1 MNVRVLLVLVSCAL
15 SVITGLVIA
24 RGGAGVTAARQR
36 PLIGLSMDTL
46 KEERWQ
52 IDRDLFTAAAQAAG
66 ADVLVQS
73 ANSND
78 VVQLQNIE
86 SLITQKVDVLVIIPK
101 DAAAMAKGV
110 ELAHQAG
117 IPVLSYDRLIT
128 GCDLD
133 LYLTFD
139 NVKVGELQA
148 KFLADRIPPSG
159 KLRLIRIYGA
169 KTDNNAK
176 LFKQGQDNIL
186 QPLIAAGK
194 VEVLFE
200 DWTED
205 WKPENAKKITN
216 AAITKIGQNFDAI
229 LASNDGTA
237 GGAIQALTEEGLA
250 GKIIVTGQDADLAA
264 CQRIAQG
271 TQAMTVYKPIQS
283 IATKAAELA
292 LKLARRQP
300 IVARDAVSNGKIDV
314 PSVLLEITSVTKENL
329 RDTVVKD
336 GFPQGKRR
344 VSVGRW
350 ASGTVVSEVRSASC
364 DSNMKTN
371 TAKSAKTGLVENY
384 RDSEC
389 L

>member
-1 MNVRVLLVLVSCAL
+1 IVSCVL
-15 SVITGLVIA
+15 SVLTGLVLS
-24 RGGAGVTAARQR
+24 RGGVSTASTRQR

-52 IDRDLFTAAAQAAG
+52 ADRDLFVKKAAELG
-66 ADVLVQS
+66 ADVEVLS

-78 VVQLQNIE
+78 TRQLADVE
-86 SLITQKVDVLVIIPK
+86 ALITRKVDALVIIPH
-101 DAAAMAKGV
+101 DAAAMAKAV
-110 ELAHQAG
+110 NLAHQAG

-133 LYLTFD
+133 LYITFD

-148 KFLADRIPPSG
+148 SFLAERIPAGG
-159 KLRLIRIYGA
+159 KLRLLRIYGS

-194 VEVLFE
+194 VEVLHE
-200 DWTED
+200 DWADD

-216 AAITKIGQNFDAI
+216 AAITKNGPNFDAI

-237 GGAIQALTEEGLA
+237 GGAIQALTEEGIE

-264 CQRIAQG
+264 CQRIVQG
-271 TQAMTVYKPIQS
+271 TQTMTVYKPLQVLCQQ
-283 IATKAAELA
+283 AAEIA
-292 LKLARRQP
+292 VKMAKRRP
-300 IVARDAVSNGKIDV
+300 IVARDITANGQTDV
-314 PSVLLEITSVTKENL
+314 PSVFLPIHAVTKDNL

-336 GFPQGKRR
+336 GFRSEEDVFGK
-344 VSVGRW
+344 
-350 ASGTVVSEVRSASC
+350 
-364 DSNMKTN
+364 
-371 TAKSAKTGLVENY
+371 
-384 RDSEC
+384 
-389 L
+389 

>member
-1 MNVRVLLVLVSCAL
+1 MNARVLLVLISCAI
-15 SVITGLVIA
+15 SVVTGLVIA
-24 RGGAGVTAARQR
+24 RGGVSASSIRQR

-52 IDRDLFTAAAQAAG
+52 TDRDLFTAAAQAAG

-78 VVQLQNIE
+78 AVQLQNIE
-86 SLITQKVDVLVIIPK
+86 SLITQKVDALVIIPH
-101 DAAAMAKGV
+101 DGAAMAKAV
-110 ELAHQAG
+110 DLAHQAG

-148 KFLADRIPPSG
+148 KFLADRLPPSG
-159 KLRLIRIYGA
+159 KLRLIRIYGS

-194 VEVLFE
+194 VEVIFE
-200 DWTED
+200 DWADD

-216 AAITKIGQNFDAI
+216 AAITKNGPNFDAI

-271 TQAMTVYKPIQS
+271 KQAMTVYKPIQS

-292 LKLARRQP
+292 LNLARRKP
-300 IVARDAVSNGKIDV
+300 VIARDAVNNGKTDV
-314 PSVLLEITSVTKENL
+314 PSVLLDIVAVTKENL
-329 RDTVVKD
+329 RETVVKD
-336 GFPQGKRR
+336 GFREETDVYQ
-344 VSVGRW
+344 
-350 ASGTVVSEVRSASC
+350 
-364 DSNMKTN
+364 
-371 TAKSAKTGLVENY
+371 
-384 RDSEC
+384 
-389 L
+389 

>member
-1 MNVRVLLVLVSCAL
+1 MNARVLLVVVSCAL
-15 SVITGLVIA
+15 SIITGLVIA
-24 RGGAGVTAARQR
+24 RGGGGGGAGGSSSRQR

-52 IDRDLFTAAAQAAG
+52 TDRDLFTAAAQAAG

-78 VVQLQNIE
+78 AVQLQNIE
-86 SLITQKVDVLVIIPK
+86 SLITQKVDALVIIPH
-101 DAAAMAKGV
+101 DGAAMAKAV
-110 ELAHQAG
+110 DLAHAAG

-148 KFLADRIPPSG
+148 QFLADRIPAGG
-159 KLRLIRIYGA
+159 KLRIIRIYGA
-169 KTDNNAK
+169 KTDNNAR

-186 QPLIAAGK
+186 QPLIKEGK
-194 VEVLFE
+194 VEVVFE
-200 DWTED
+200 DWAED
-205 WKPENAKKITN
+205 WKPENAKKIAN
-216 AAITKIGQNFDAI
+216 AAITKLGPNFDAI

-237 GGAIQALTEEGLA
+237 GGAIQALNEEGLA

-292 LKLARRQP
+292 LKLAQRRP
-300 IVARDAVSNGKIDV
+300 VVTKDSIPNGRVDVPAVLLDIVA
-314 PSVLLEITSVTKENL
+314 VTKENL

-336 GFPQGKRR
+336 GFRKEADVFQ
-344 VSVGRW
+344 
-350 ASGTVVSEVRSASC
+350 
-364 DSNMKTN
+364 
-371 TAKSAKTGLVENY
+371 
-384 RDSEC
+384 
-389 L
+389 

>member
-1 MNVRVLLVLVSCAL
+1 MNARILLVIVSCAL
-15 SVITGLVIA
+15 SVVTGLVIA
-24 RGGAGVTAARQR
+24 RGGGAAVNVRQR

-52 IDRDLFTAAAQAAG
+52 VDRDLFTAAVQAAG

-78 VVQLQNIE
+78 AVQLQNIE
-86 SLITQKVDVLVIIPK
+86 SLITQKVDALVIIPH
-101 DAAAMAKGV
+101 DGAAMAKAV
-110 ELAHQAG
+110 DLAHQAG

-148 KFLADRIPPSG
+148 QFLADRLPPNG
-159 KLRLIRIYGA
+159 KLRLIRIYGS

-186 QPLIAAGK
+186 NPLIAAGK
-194 VEVLFE
+194 VEVIFE
-200 DWTED
+200 DWADD

-216 AAITKIGQNFDAI
+216 AAITKNGPNFDAI

-237 GGAIQALTEEGLA
+237 GGAIQALTEEGIA

-271 TQAMTVYKPIQS
+271 KQAMTVYKPIQS

-292 LKLARRQP
+292 LDLARRKP
-300 IVARDAVSNGKIDV
+300 IVARDAVNNGQTDV
-314 PSVLLEITSVTKENL
+314 PSALLDIVAVTKENL
-329 RDTVVKD
+329 RETVVKD
-336 GFPQGKRR
+336 GFRKE
-344 VSVGRW
+344 
-350 ASGTVVSEVRSASC
+350 AEVFQ
-364 DSNMKTN
+364 
-371 TAKSAKTGLVENY
+371 
-384 RDSEC
+384 
-389 L
+389 